1 MPSILDRPAAGDK
14 SYVAAAGE
22 LNPAGPD
29 ALCCGAIVSTR
40 SPAALMPALALEWL
54 NLALRWTHVI
64 AAIMWIG
71 DSFLFMWLDSSLA
84 PPSRKREGAVAGEL
98 WMVHSGG
105 FYELVKRRYLA
116 PDELPPKLH
125 WFMWEA
131 YATWI
136 SGFFLLGIVY
146 YFGGGIFLVDRSVSA
161 IGVPAAIG
169 LSLGLLVAGWLVYD
183 ALWTSPLARSPKVAG
198 LVSFALIVALAY
210 GLGRV
215 FSGRAAFLHLGAVL
229 GTIMAANVLRRI
241 IPAQAHMLAAT
252 RAGKPVDVTFGER
265 AKMRSIHNHYL
276 TLPVLFTMLS
286 NHFPG
291 TWGHPLAWLSLV
303 LLVVLGASVK
313 YVMNFGSRSNR
324 WIVLAGTAS
333 LVGAIGLAVRAG
345 APAATASAY
354 RGDPPVTF
362 ATVRTII
369 ESRCVTCHAAKPSNP
384 AFPEP
389 PLGVRLD
396 EPERIAALAPRILAR
411 AVVTETMPLGNLTGM
426 TPEERRTLG
435 AWIAQGAKT
444 DDGAGAAPGG
454 PQR

>member
-1 MPSILDRPAAGDK
+1 MLYAAPRP
-14 SYVAAAGE
+14 VLE
-22 LNPAGPD
+22 
-29 ALCCGAIVSTR
+29 T
-40 SPAALMPALALEWL
+40 AALMPAIALEWL
-54 NLALRWTHVI
+54 NLIVRWIHVI

-71 DSFLFMWLDSSLA
+71 DSFLFMWLDSSLTA
-84 PPSRKREGAVAGEL
+84 PTRKREGAVTGEL

-105 FYELVKRRYLA
+105 FYELVKRKYLA
-116 PDELPPKLH
+116 PEEMPPHLH
-125 WFMWEA
+125 WFKWEA

-146 YFGGGIFLVDRSVSA
+146 YFGGGLFLVDRGVSA
-161 IGVPAAIG
+161 IGVPAAIA

-183 ALWTSPLARSPKVAG
+183 ALWTSPLAKRPAVAG

-210 GLGRV
+210 GLTRV

-229 GTIMAANVLRRI
+229 GTIMAANVWRRI

-252 RAGKPVDVTFGER
+252 RAGRPVDVTYGER
-265 AKMRSIHNHYL
+265 AKTRSIHNHYL

-291 TWGHPLAWLSLV
+291 TWGHPLAWVSLV

-313 YVMNFGSRSNR
+313 YVMNFGPARR
-324 WIVLAGTAS
+324 GWITAAGLAS
-333 LVGAIGLAVRAG
+333 LVGAIALAVRAG
-345 APAATASAY
+345 APAASAAAY
-354 RGDPPVTF
+354 RGEPQVAF
-362 ATVRTII
+362 ADVQAII
-369 ESRCVTCHAAKPSNP
+369 QTRCVTCHSAKPTNP

-396 EPERIAALAPRILAR
+396 EPQRIATLAPRILAR

-435 AWIAQGAKT
+435 AWIAQGART
-444 DDGAGAAPGG
+444 GAE
-454 PQR
+454 QR

>member
-1 MPSILDRPAAGDK
+1 
-14 SYVAAAGE
+14 
-22 LNPAGPD
+22 
-29 ALCCGAIVSTR
+29 
-40 SPAALMPALALEWL
+40 MPALALEWL
-54 NLALRWTHVI
+54 NLIVRWIHVI

-84 PPSRKREGAVAGEL
+84 PPSRQREGAVTGEL

-105 FYELVKRRYLA
+105 FYEVVKRKYLA
-116 PDELPPKLH
+116 PSELPPHLH
-125 WFMWEA
+125 WFKWEA
-131 YATWI
+131 YTTWI

-146 YFGGGIFLVDRSVSA
+146 YFGGGLFLVDRGVSA
-161 IGVPAAIG
+161 LGVPAAIA

-183 ALWTSPLARSPKVAG
+183 ALWTSPLAKRPATAG

-210 GLGRV
+210 GLTHV

-229 GTIMAANVLRRI
+229 GTIMTANVWRRI

-252 RAGKPVDVTFGER
+252 RAGTPVDVTYGER

-313 YVMNFGSRSNR
+313 YVMNFGPRR
-324 WIVLAGTAS
+324 AGWITAAGVASLAGAVT
-333 LVGAIGLAVRAG
+333 LAVRAG
-345 APAATASAY
+345 APASAAAY
-354 RGDPPVTF
+354 RGEPAVAF
-362 ATVRTII
+362 ADVEAII
-369 ESRCVTCHAAKPSNP
+369 GRRCITCHAAKPSNP

-396 EPERIAALAPRILAR
+396 EPARIAALAPRILAR

-444 DDGAGAAPGG
+444 GAAASDPK
-454 PQR
+454 P

>member
-1 MPSILDRPAAGDK
+1 MPP
-14 SYVAAAGE
+14 
-22 LNPAGPD
+22 
-29 ALCCGAIVSTR
+29 
-40 SPAALMPALALEWL
+40 LALEWL
-54 NLALRWTHVI
+54 NLVLRWTHVI
-64 AAIMWIG
+64 AAILWIG
-71 DSFLFMWLDSSLA
+71 DSFLFMWLDRSLA

-116 PDELPPKLH
+116 PEELPPKLH

-131 YATWI
+131 YTTWI

-146 YFGGGIFLVDRSVSA
+146 YFGGGLFLVDRGVSA

-183 ALWTSPLARSPKVAG
+183 ALWTSPLARTPGTAG

-229 GTIMAANVLRRI
+229 GTIMAANVWRRI

-252 RAGKPVDVTFGER
+252 RAGKPVDITFGER
-265 AKMRSIHNHYL
+265 AKLRSIHNHYL

-303 LLVVLGASVK
+303 LLVVLGAAVK
-313 YVMNFGSRSNR
+313 YVMNFGLLRSR
-324 WIVLAGTAS
+324 WITLAGIAS
-333 LVGAIGLAVRAG
+333 LVGAVTLAVRAG
-345 APAATASAY
+345 SPAASASAY
-354 RGDPPVTF
+354 RNDPPVAF
-362 ATVRTII
+362 ATVQAII
-369 ESRCVTCHAAKPSNP
+369 ATRCVTCHSARPTNP
-384 AFPEP
+384 AFTEP

-396 EPERIAALAPRILAR
+396 EPARIAALAPRILAR
-411 AVVTETMPLGNLTGM
+411 AVITETMPLGNLTGM

-444 DDGAGAAPGG
+444 GAAPGEA
-454 PQR
+454 PR